1 MYSCSMTRLY
11 IYAKYRVSQTHHKI
25 KGLHS
30 LHFYSL
36 LTQVEILF
44 QTVAQIGFQLS
55 ILDFIFPREYA
66 NRSENPFLKEAT
78 AHAICKN

>member
-1 MYSCSMTRLY
+1 MFSQFHLY
-11 IYAKYRVSQTHHKI
+11 TSDQMSQIHHKI

-30 LHFYSL
+30 LHFYPVIR
-36 LTQVEILF
+36 QVEILV

-66 NRSENPFLKEAT
+66 NRSENPFLKDT
-78 AHAICKN
+78 N